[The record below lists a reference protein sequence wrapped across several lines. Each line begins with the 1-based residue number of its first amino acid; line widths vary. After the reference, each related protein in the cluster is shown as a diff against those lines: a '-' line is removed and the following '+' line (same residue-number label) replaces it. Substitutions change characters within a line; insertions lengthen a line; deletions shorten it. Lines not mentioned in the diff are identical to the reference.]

1 MIENSKPISKKAFN
15 QVLESYLEGM
25 YHKTTRFSASTLIAI
40 QMMNVD
46 ALPDV
51 DMEEEDEDEFLDDL
65 HSVYDWTTT
74 DEGLKD
80 YLSNRYEEDDD
91 NFFSIGD
98 SDCCDYKNIKEFLDD
113 LDYEFVRDTLK
124 KCWERSCTS
133 GELFP
138 EEEFLNDYRK
148 KQDLILEDI
157 FPDDENGEE
166 LVQEIVDNLFPSKD

>member
-1 MIENSKPISKKAFN
+1 MKPISKEAFN

-25 YHKTTRFSASTLIAI
+25 YHQTTRLSVSTLIAI
-40 QMMNVD
+40 QMMNVE

-98 SDCCDYKNIKEFLDD
+98 LDGCDYKNIKEFLDD

-124 KCWERSCTS
+124 KC
-133 GELFP
+133 
-138 EEEFLNDYRK
+138 
-148 KQDLILEDI
+148 
-157 FPDDENGEE
+157 
-166 LVQEIVDNLFPSKD
+166 